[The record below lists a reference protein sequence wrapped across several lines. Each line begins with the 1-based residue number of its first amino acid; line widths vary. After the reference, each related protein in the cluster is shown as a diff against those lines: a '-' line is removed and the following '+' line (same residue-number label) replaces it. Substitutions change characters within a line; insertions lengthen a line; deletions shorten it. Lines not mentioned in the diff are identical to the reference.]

1 MSRLPDILFPRVE
14 CLICSSPKAVSQG
27 ICADCR
33 LFLHTLRLGEAHC
46 PHCGLPGIAYLCP
59 ECISSPP
66 AYDSALGAYR
76 YKGCVRTLI
85 ARMKFQGEP
94 RLSAKAFL
102 PTMQDLAKAHF
113 PDADLILPVPLSRA
127 HMAKRGYNQSAYLAR
142 PLAAALRIA
151 MREDMLWRVRN
162 TLRQSDLPKAER
174 ERNMEDAFAASLSV
188 RGHHVLLI
196 DDVLTTGHT
205 VSSCAKT
212 LKAAGA
218 ASVCVLTAARA
229 ALD

>member
-1 MSRLPDILFPRVE
+1 MSRLLDVLFPRVE
-14 CLICSSPKAVSQG
+14 CLVCSSRKEVTQG

-33 LFLHTLRLGEAHC
+33 RFLHTLRLGEAHC

-66 AYDSALGAYR
+66 AYDLALGAYR

-94 RLSAKAFL
+94 RLCAKAFL
-102 PTMQDLAKAHF
+102 PAMRDLAKAHF
-113 PDADLILPVPLSRA
+113 PATDLILPVPLSRA
-127 HMAKRGYNQSAYLAR
+127 HMTRRGYNQSAYLAH
-142 PLAAALRIA
+142 PLGAALHIPV
-151 MREDMLWRVRN
+151 REDMLWRVRN

-174 ERNMEDAFAASLSV
+174 EQNMQDAFAASSRV
-188 RGHHVLLI
+188 CGRHILLI